1 MTPERFTELLDSYGS
16 DPRRW
21 PEAERQA
28 ALALAEAGLG
38 PALDAST
45 ELDGWLDAYAVPA
58 PGDALA
64 ARILAAAPAPK
75 ALPARGGSAWTRLR
89 SRWHAL
95 WPVAG
100 LAGAGLAG
108 SLAGAFAVSI
118 ALKYIAPPDTGEWP
132 VHGSAFTE
140 LYSDWSQE

>member
-28 ALALAEAGLG
+28 ALAVADAG
-38 PALDAST
+38 PVLDASI
-45 ELDGWLDAYAVPA
+45 ELDGWLDAYAVPM
-58 PGDALA
+58 PDEALA
-64 ARILAAAPAPK
+64 ARILAGAPAPT
-75 ALPARGGSAWTRLR
+75 AVLARGASAWARLR

-100 LAGAGLAG
+100 LASVGLAG

-118 ALKYIAPPDTGEWP
+118 ALKSIAPPDAGEWS

>member
-1 MTPERFTELLDSYGS
+1 MTHERFNELLDIYGS

-28 ALALAEAGLG
+28 ALAVAEGG
-38 PALDAST
+38 PALDASI
-45 ELDGWLDAYAVPA
+45 ELDSWLDAHAVPP

-64 ARILAAAPAPK
+64 ARILAAAPAP
-75 ALPARGGSAWTRLR
+75 AHGSALGRAWRRLHT
-89 SRWHAL
+89 RWHSL

-100 LAGAGLAG
+100 LASVGLAG

-118 ALKYIAPPDTGEWP
+118 ALKNLAPPDAGEWP
-132 VHGSAFTE
+132 ERGSAFTE